1 MAFFLPSSTSSSTTT
16 SLSSSPLPVPRSLQ
30 SEDEDKRTQNELAS
44 GQRNRSDDI
53 PTALSRLTVFGL
65 LTRRISGASDSEISS
80 LEEDTESEVESSW
93 TRRATFGD
101 DTDGRSPRSTRREDA
116 RAPSRGHR
124 HRHHHHQQ
132 QQQQSPLI
140 REMELPGPSAGTS
153 HSVHVQRQTPES
165 NVAYSS
171 TNQIEGEEAINRRR
185 RRSHRRHDS
194 TEMDRSARREA
205 KLHSR
210 RRRHV
215 FEAFICTLSTTC
227 SIIFL

>member
-1 MAFFLPSSTSSSTTT
+1 M
-16 SLSSSPLPVPRSLQ
+16 PRSLQ
-30 SEDEDKRTQNELAS
+30 SEDEGERTQNELAS
-44 GQRNRSDDI
+44 GQRNKSDDI

-116 RAPSRGHR
+116 RAPSR
-124 HRHHHHQQ
+124 RHHHH
-132 QQQQSPLI
+132 QQSPLI
-140 REMELPGPSAGTS
+140 REVELPGPSAGTS
-153 HSVHVQRQTPES
+153 HSVHVQQTPES
-165 NVAYSS
+165 NVAYS
-171 TNQIEGEEAINRRR
+171 TNQIEGEEAMNRRRR

-194 TEMDRSARREA
+194 TKMDRSARREA
-205 KLHSR
+205 KLRSR

-215 FEAFICTLSTTC
+215 FEAFICTFQSCLTTC
-227 SIIFL
+227 SIILFLYLFTLI